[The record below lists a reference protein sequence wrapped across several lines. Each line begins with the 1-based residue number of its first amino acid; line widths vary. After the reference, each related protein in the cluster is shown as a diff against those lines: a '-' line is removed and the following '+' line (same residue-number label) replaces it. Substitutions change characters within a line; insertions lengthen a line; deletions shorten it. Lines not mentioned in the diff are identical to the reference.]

1 MIGTGVAAVL
11 VLGGVIFLM
20 LRKRSLGDARYAGSI
35 NGDTIAVSMESEVPV
50 AEIGLEDKNEI
61 KKKIEKFVGL
71 KPETVAQL
79 LKTWLN
85 EE

>member
-1 MIGTGVAAVL
+1 M
-11 VLGGVIFLM
+11 FLL
-20 LRKRSLGDARYAGSI
+20 LRKKLQSSGSDEYAMDSDGR
-35 NGDTIAVSMESEVPV
+35 TIPSGMMPDNPI
-50 AEIGLEDKNEI
+50 AEIDLDDKNEV

-79 LKTWLN
+79 LKTWIN

>member
-1 MIGTGVAAVL
+1 M
-11 VLGGVIFLM
+11 
-20 LRKRSLGDARYAGSI
+20 
-35 NGDTIAVSMESEVPV
+35 SEVALSGEHV
-50 AEIGLEDKNEI
+50 AEIDIEDKNEV